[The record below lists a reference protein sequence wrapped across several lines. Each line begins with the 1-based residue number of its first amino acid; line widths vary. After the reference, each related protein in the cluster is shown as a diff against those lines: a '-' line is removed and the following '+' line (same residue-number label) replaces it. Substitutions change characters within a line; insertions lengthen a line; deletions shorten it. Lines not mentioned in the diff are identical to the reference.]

1 MVRAA
6 VSGAIDYSRADP
18 TDRNWRLKQNLVLR
32 EIQRQEDLHIHTA
45 IHQQWLAYISH
56 GRLTTE
62 SFDSVKSQANDA
74 LDRLQ
79 ELILPW
85 VEKTRPKQLS
95 QNDTMLDAETQK
107 LVEQYKR
114 EFGGGDEQK

>member
-32 EIQRQEDLHIHTA
+32 EIQRQEDLQIHTA

-56 GRLTTE
+56 GRLTPE
-62 SFDSVKSQANDA
+62 SFDSVKSQANEA

-85 VEKTRPKQLS
+85 VEKTEPKQLL

>member
-32 EIQRQEDLHIHTA
+32 EIQRQEDLQIHTA

-56 GRLTTE
+56 GRLTPD
-62 SFDSVKSQANDA
+62 SFDSVKSQANAA

-85 VEKTRPKQLS
+85 VEKAEPKQLQ

>member
-32 EIQRQEDLHIHTA
+32 EIQRQEDLQIHTA

-56 GRLTTE
+56 GRLTPE
-62 SFDSVKSQANDA
+62 SFDSVKSQANEA

-85 VEKTRPKQLS
+85 VEKTEPKQLH